1 MPEKKTR
8 DGALQRLKRYLNAYS
23 GGEEPILRSLGQ
35 RPYLELSADRQLLI
49 EGCGG
54 ILDYEEDRLALS
66 AGRLTVTVHGEGLTI
81 RSLQE
86 GTALITGIITAVEYT
101 SREGRR

>member
-1 MPEKKTR
+1 MSEEKTR
-8 DGALQRLKRYLNAYS
+8 GGAPQRLMRYLRTYS
-23 GGEEPILRSLGQ
+23 GEEEPILRSLGR

-54 ILDYEEDRLALS
+54 ILAYEKDRVELS
-66 AGRLTVTVHGEGLTI
+66 AGRLTVTVHGDGLTI

-86 GTALITGIITAVEYT
+86 GTALISGIITAVEYT
-101 SREGRR
+101 GGEGRR

>member
-8 DGALQRLKRYLNAYS
+8 DGALQRLKRYLSAYS

-66 AGRLTVTVHGEGLTI
+66 AGRLLFLSSF
-81 RSLQE
+81 RSSSSPSH
-86 GTALITGIITAVEYT
+86 IPPICFTG
-101 SREGRR
+101 S